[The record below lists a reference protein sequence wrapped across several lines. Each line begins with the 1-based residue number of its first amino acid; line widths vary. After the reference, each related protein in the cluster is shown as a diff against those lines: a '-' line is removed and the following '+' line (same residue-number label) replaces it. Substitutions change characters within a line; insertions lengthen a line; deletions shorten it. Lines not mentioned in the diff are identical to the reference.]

1 MNLTELV
8 TIAEYI
14 GIITF
19 AFSGVAVGIKAKMDI
34 FGIMVLGFVTALGG
48 GLIRD
53 ILLNNVPIALTSNF
67 YFIITLV
74 SIGFAI
80 TLLPLKVSI
89 RNSVI
94 HAADAIGTG
103 AFAVTGV
110 VIGSNEMLNWVP
122 CLALGMVTAT
132 GGGVLRDILASRIPK
147 VLSTQL
153 NATGSLIG
161 GSVTL
166 LLIPYDLEL
175 AVLVGAICTA
185 VIVWIGHKGWLSVPS
200 LH

>member
-1 MNLTELV
+1 
-8 TIAEYI
+8 
-14 GIITF
+14 
-19 AFSGVAVGIKAKMDI
+19 
-34 FGIMVLGFVTALGG
+34 
-48 GLIRD
+48 
-53 ILLNNVPIALTSNF
+53 
-67 YFIITLV
+67 
-74 SIGFAI
+74 
-80 TLLPLKVSI
+80 
-89 RNSVI
+89 
-94 HAADAIGTG
+94 
-103 AFAVTGV
+103 
-110 VIGSNEMLNWVP
+110 MLNWVP

-166 LLIPYDLEL
+166 LLVPHDFEL
-175 AVLVGAICTA
+175 TVLVGAVCTA

>member
-1 MNLTELV
+1 LNLTELV
-8 TIAEYI
+8 NIAEQI
-14 GIITF
+14 GVITF
-19 AFSGVAVGIKAKMDI
+19 AFSGVAVGIKARMDV
-34 FGIMVLGFVTALGG
+34 FGLLILGLITALGG

-53 ILLNNVPIALTSNF
+53 VLINDIPVAFTNNR
-67 YFIITLV
+67 YFIVALIST
-74 SIGFAI
+74 GFAL
-80 TLLPLKVSI
+80 TLLPLKISI

-110 VIGSNEMLNWVP
+110 VIGSNEALSWAP
-122 CLALGMVTAT
+122 CLVLGMVTAT

-147 VLSTQL
+147 VLNAQL

-161 GSVTL
+161 SSITYF
-166 LLIPYDLEL
+166 LISGDVQL
-175 AVLVGAICTA
+175 AVIVGAVCTA
-185 VIVWIGHKGWLSVPS
+185 VIVWIGHKGWISVPS

>member
-1 MNLTELV
+1 LNLTELV
-8 TIAEYI
+8 NIAEQI
-14 GIITF
+14 GIVTF

-53 ILLNNVPIALTSNF
+53 VLLNDVPIALTSNL
-67 YFIITLV
+67 YFILTLI
-74 SIGFAI
+74 STGFAI

-89 RNSVI
+89 GNSVI

-110 VIGSNEMLNWVP
+110 MIGSNEMFSWAP

-132 GGGVLRDILASRIPK
+132 GGGILRDILASRIPK

-161 GSVTL
+161 GSVTW
-166 LLIPYDLEL
+166 LLIPHDLEL
-175 AVLVGAICTA
+175 AVLAGAVCTA
-185 VIVWIGHKGWLSVPS
+185 VIVWVGHKGWLSMPS
-200 LH
+200 LR